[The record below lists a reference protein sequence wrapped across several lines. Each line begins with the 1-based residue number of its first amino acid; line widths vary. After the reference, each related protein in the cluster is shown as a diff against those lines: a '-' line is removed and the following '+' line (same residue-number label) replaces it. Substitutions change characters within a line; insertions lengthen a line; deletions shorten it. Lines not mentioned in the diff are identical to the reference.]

1 MRRTDRPGDGSLKLM
16 DELNLIV
23 DAVNK
28 LDQSAASAQK
38 YGPFFFALALLIVG
52 PLLCR
57 AVFSKSLSAAKHS
70 AKDPEYQDFRFYFRS
85 TIAVGLFCVVAGVA
99 WFFFENFRQVE
110 HTRTLVGE
118 LKKKVVTLEEEE
130 KTKLAALDEEMKKKV
145 AELKLEL
152 KGKYYTFA
160 GLISTV
166 IEPNDEFFQT
176 TVGSQLSIIFTRV
189 PQSRNIWFFAVISEN
204 QVPSPYDLFV
214 GWSQRGENGEPPQ
227 SINNIPLQLTLAQKK
242 FSNYRFSLAGDTA
255 TLEPI
260 DR

>member
-1 MRRTDRPGDGSLKLM
+1 MEQLD
-16 DELNLIV
+16 LIIN
-23 DAVNK
+23 AVNK
-28 LDQSAASAQK
+28 LDQSAGSAQK
-38 YGPFFFALALLIVG
+38 YGPFFFALLLLILG

-57 AVFSKSLSAAKHS
+57 MVFSKSLGDGKHS

-85 TIAVGLFCVVAGVA
+85 TIVVGLLCVMAGVG

-110 HTRTLVGE
+110 QTKGLIGE
-118 LKKKVVTLEEEE
+118 LKSKVLSLEQEE
-130 KTKLAALDEEMKKKV
+130 KAKLAALEDEMKKKV
-145 AELKLEL
+145 GDLEDEL

-160 GLISTV
+160 GLISSG
-166 IEPNDEFFQT
+166 IEPNDEFFHT

-214 GWSQRGENGEPPQ
+214 GWSQRSETGEPPQ
-227 SINNIPLQLTLAQKK
+227 SVNNIPLQVKLAQKK

-255 TLEPI
+255 TLEPLE
-260 DR
+260 R